1 VGGLAAHR
9 TENDHQRP
17 VFNYLIRRLL
27 WAGVLFLGVTL
38 ITYVLFFLLPADP
51 ARLAAGKS
59 ATEEDVARVAHQL
72 GLDRPVHE
80 QYGLFLK
87 RLVVDHS
94 LGRSYANR
102 REVNEMVG
110 EAVPVTA
117 ALVLGGAVLWMLI
130 ALPVGI
136 LSALRPRSLL
146 DRGAMI
152 FILIGISAPVV
163 WIGLLLQY
171 FVGFR
176 WGLTPNAGYCDVID
190 PPEGASCGGPADWAY
205 HMILP
210 WCTFAILFAA
220 SYARMIRSNVM
231 DTLGEDYVR
240 TARAKGAP
248 ESLVVRRHVLRN
260 ALLPIV
266 TMLGLDIGV
275 ALGGAIF
282 TEAIFNL
289 PGLGRL
295 ALNSVLN
302 LDLPTMQGVI
312 VFATLAIIVMN
323 LAVDIIY
330 AYIDPRI
337 RLA

>member
-1 VGGLAAHR
+1 ML
-9 TENDHQRP
+9 Q
-17 VFNYLIRRLL
+17 YLTQRLL
-27 WAGVLFLGVTL
+27 WACVLFVGVTL
-38 ITYVLFFLLPADP
+38 ITYALFYVLPADP

-59 ATEEDVARVAHQL
+59 ATAEDVERVAHQL
-72 GLDRPVHE
+72 GLDRPFYE

-87 RLVVDHS
+87 RLVVEQS

-102 REVNEMVG
+102 RSVNEMVG
-110 EAVPVTA
+110 EAVPVTV
-117 ALVLGGAVLWMLI
+117 ALVIGGAILWMLI
-130 ALPVGI
+130 ALPIGI
-136 LSALRPRSLL
+136 ISALRPRSLI

-176 WGLTPNAGYCDVID
+176 WGLTPNAGYCDIFD

-205 HMILP
+205 HLILP
-210 WCTFAILFAA
+210 WFTFAILFAA
-220 SYARMIRSNVM
+220 SYARMIRANVM

-248 ESLVVRRHVLRN
+248 ENLVIRRHVLRN
-260 ALLPIV
+260 ALLPVV
-266 TMLGLDIGV
+266 TMLGLDIGI

-302 LDLPTMQGVI
+302 LDLPTMQGVV
-312 VFATLAIIVMN
+312 VFATFAIIVLN
-323 LAVDIIY
+323 LVVDLVYAV
-330 AYIDPRI
+330 IDPRI

>member
-1 VGGLAAHR
+1 ML
-9 TENDHQRP
+9 
-17 VFNYLIRRLL
+17 NYLIRRLL
-27 WAGVLFLGVTL
+27 WACVLFIGVTL

-59 ATEEDVARVAHQL
+59 ATAEDVARVSHQL
-72 GLDRPVHE
+72 GLDRPVYE

-94 LGRSYANR
+94 LGRSYSNR
-102 REVNEMVG
+102 RSVNEMVG
-110 EAVPVTA
+110 EAIPVTA
-117 ALVLGGAVLWMLI
+117 ALVVGGAILWMLI
-130 ALPVGI
+130 ALPIGI
-136 LSALRPRSLL
+136 LSALRPRSLI

-171 FVGFR
+171 FVGFK

-190 PPEGASCGGPADWAY
+190 PPAGASCGGPADWAY

-210 WCTFAILFAA
+210 WLTFAILFAA
-220 SYARMIRSNVM
+220 SYARMIRANVM

-248 ESLVVRRHVLRN
+248 ENVVVRRHVLRN
-260 ALLPIV
+260 ALLPVV

-302 LDLPTMQGVI
+302 LDLPTMQGVV
-312 VFATLAIIVMN
+312 VFATCAIILLN
-323 LAVDIIY
+323 LVVDLIY
-330 AYIDPRI
+330 AWIDPRI

>member
-1 VGGLAAHR
+1 M
-9 TENDHQRP
+9 TQ
-17 VFNYLIRRLL
+17 YLIRRLL
-27 WAGVLFLGVTL
+27 WAVVLFVAVTL
-38 ITYVLFFLLPADP
+38 ITYVLFFLVPADP

-59 ATEEDVARVAHQL
+59 ATTEDVARVSKSL
-72 GLDRPVHE
+72 GLDRPVYE

-87 RLVVDHS
+87 RLVFEQS
-94 LGRSYANR
+94 LGRSYVNR
-102 REVNEMVG
+102 RSVNEMIG

-117 ALVLGGAVLWMLI
+117 ALVFGGAILWMLI

-152 FILIGISAPVV
+152 FVLVGISAPVV
-163 WIGLLLQY
+163 WVGLLLQY
-171 FVGFR
+171 FVGFKLG
-176 WGLTPNAGYCDVID
+176 WLPNAGYCDVIS
-190 PPEGASCGGPADWAY
+190 PPEGSSCGGPWDWFT

-210 WCTFAILFAA
+210 WLTFAILFAA
-220 SYARMIRSNVM
+220 SYARMVRANVM

-248 ESLVVRRHVLRN
+248 ENVVVRHHVLRN
-260 ALLPIV
+260 ALLPVV

-295 ALNSVLN
+295 ALTSVET
-302 LDLPTMQGVI
+302 LDLPTVQGVV
-312 VFATLAIIVMN
+312 VFATLAIIIISLV
-323 LAVDIIY
+323 VDVLY

>member
-1 VGGLAAHR
+1 MLS
-9 TENDHQRP
+9 
-17 VFNYLIRRLL
+17 YLVRRLM
-27 WAGVLFLGVTL
+27 WAGVLFVGVTL
-38 ITYVLFFLLPADP
+38 ITYALFFVLPADP

-59 ATEEDVARVAHQL
+59 ATAEDVARVSHQL
-72 GLDRPVHE
+72 GLDRPLHE

-94 LGRSYANR
+94 LGRSYTNR
-102 REVNEMVG
+102 RSVNEMVG

-117 ALVLGGAVLWMLI
+117 ALVVGGAILWMMI
-130 ALPVGI
+130 AIPIGI
-136 LSALRPRSLL
+136 ISALRPRSLI

-171 FVGFR
+171 FIGFR
-176 WGLTPNAGYCDVID
+176 LGWTPNAGYCDVFN
-190 PPEGASCGGPADWAY
+190 PPEGASCGGPADWTY
-205 HMILP
+205 HLILP
-210 WCTFAILFAA
+210 WVTFAILFAA
-220 SYARMIRSNVM
+220 SYARMIRANVM

-248 ESLVVRRHVLRN
+248 ENIVIRRHVLRN

-302 LDLPTMQGVI
+302 LDLPTMQGVV
-312 VFATLAIIVMN
+312 VFATLAIILFNVI
-323 LAVDIIY
+323 VDVTY
-330 AYIDPRI
+330 AMIDPRI

>member
-1 VGGLAAHR
+1 MLS
-9 TENDHQRP
+9 
-17 VFNYLIRRLL
+17 YLVRRLL
-27 WAGVLFLGVTL
+27 WAGVLFVGVTL
-38 ITYVLFFLLPADP
+38 ITYALFFVLPADP

-59 ATEEDVARVAHQL
+59 ATAEDVARVSHQL
-72 GLDRPVHE
+72 GLDRPLHE

-87 RLVVDHS
+87 RLVVDQS
-94 LGRSYANR
+94 LGRSYTNR
-102 REVNEMVG
+102 RSVNEMVG

-117 ALVLGGAVLWMLI
+117 ALVVGGAILWMMI
-130 ALPVGI
+130 AVPIGI
-136 LSALRPRSLL
+136 ISALRPRSLI

-171 FVGFR
+171 FIGFR
-176 WGLTPNAGYCDVID
+176 LGWTPNAGYCDVFN
-190 PPEGASCGGPADWAY
+190 PPEGASCGGPADWTY
-205 HMILP
+205 HLILP
-210 WCTFAILFAA
+210 WVTFAILFAA
-220 SYARMIRSNVM
+220 SYARMIRANVM

-248 ESLVVRRHVLRN
+248 ENVVIRRHVLRN

-302 LDLPTMQGVI
+302 LDLPTMQGVV
-312 VFATLAIIVMN
+312 VFATLAIILLNVI
-323 LAVDIIY
+323 VDVIY
-330 AYIDPRI
+330 AMIDPRI

>member
-1 VGGLAAHR
+1 MF
-9 TENDHQRP
+9 Q
-17 VFNYLIRRLL
+17 YLVRRIL
-27 WAGVLFLGVTL
+27 WAIVLFLGVTL
-38 ITYVLFFLLPADP
+38 ITYVLFFLVPADP

-59 ATEEDVARVAHQL
+59 ATAEDVERVAHNL

-87 RLVVDHS
+87 RLVIDRS

-102 REVNEMVG
+102 RSVNEMIG

-117 ALVLGGAVLWMLI
+117 ALVFGGAILWMLI

-146 DRGAMI
+146 DRFSMV
-152 FILIGISAPVV
+152 FILIGISAPVF

-171 FVGFR
+171 FIGFKL
-176 WGLTPNAGYCDVID
+176 GLTPNAGYCDVVN
-190 PPEGASCGGPADWAY
+190 PPEGATCGGPWDWFY

-210 WCTFAILFAA
+210 WVTFAVLFAA
-220 SYARMIRSNVM
+220 VYARMVRANVM

-248 ESLVVRRHVLRN
+248 ESRVIRSHVLRN
-260 ALLPIV
+260 ALLPVV
-266 TMLGLDIGV
+266 TMLGLDISV

-295 ALNSVLN
+295 ALNSTLN
-302 LDLPTMQGVI
+302 LDLPTLAGVI
-312 VFATLAIIVMN
+312 VFATLAIIVLN
-323 LAVDIIY
+323 LIVDILY
-330 AYIDPRI
+330 AFIDPRI

>member
-1 VGGLAAHR
+1 MLS
-9 TENDHQRP
+9 
-17 VFNYLIRRLL
+17 YLTRRVL

-59 ATEEDVARVAHQL
+59 ATADDVERVAHQL

-80 QYGLFLK
+80 QYALFLK
-87 RLVVDHS
+87 RLVVEHS

-130 ALPVGI
+130 ALPIGI

-176 WGLTPNAGYCDVID
+176 WGLTPNAGYCDVIN
-190 PPEGASCGGPADWAY
+190 PLEGASCGG
-205 HMILP
+205 
-210 WCTFAILFAA
+210 AA
-220 SYARMIRSNVM
+220 AWSP
-231 DTLGEDYVR
+231 
-240 TARAKGAP
+240 GAP
-248 ESLVVRRHVLRN
+248 
-260 ALLPIV
+260 A
-266 TMLGLDIGV
+266 
-275 ALGGAIF
+275 
-282 TEAIFNL
+282 
-289 PGLGRL
+289 
-295 ALNSVLN
+295 
-302 LDLPTMQGVI
+302 PTTPPPAG
-312 VFATLAIIVMN
+312 FG
-323 LAVDIIY
+323 
-330 AYIDPRI
+330 
-337 RLA
+337 

>member
-1 VGGLAAHR
+1 MLS
-9 TENDHQRP
+9 
-17 VFNYLIRRLL
+17 YLVRRLL
-27 WAGVLFLGVTL
+27 WAGVLFIGVTL
-38 ITYVLFFLLPADP
+38 ITYALFFVLPADP

-59 ATEEDVARVAHQL
+59 ATAEDVARVSHQL
-72 GLDRPVHE
+72 GLDRPLHE

-87 RLVVDHS
+87 RLVVDRS
-94 LGRSYANR
+94 LGRSYTNR
-102 REVNEMVG
+102 RSVNEMVG

-117 ALVLGGAVLWMLI
+117 ALVVGGAILWMMI
-130 ALPVGI
+130 AVPIGI
-136 LSALRPRSLL
+136 ISALRPRSLI

-163 WIGLLLQY
+163 WIGLLFQY
-171 FVGFR
+171 FIGFR
-176 WGLTPNAGYCDVID
+176 LGWTPNAGYCDVFN
-190 PPEGASCGGPADWAY
+190 PPEGATCGGPTDWTY
-205 HMILP
+205 HLILP
-210 WCTFAILFAA
+210 WLTFAILFAA
-220 SYARMIRSNVM
+220 SYARMIRANVM

-248 ESLVVRRHVLRN
+248 ENIVIRRHVLRN

-302 LDLPTMQGVI
+302 LDLPTMQGVV
-312 VFATLAIIVMN
+312 VFATLAIILFNVI
-323 LAVDIIY
+323 VDVTY
-330 AYIDPRI
+330 AMIDPRI
-337 RLA
+337 RLT

>member
-1 VGGLAAHR
+1 ML
-9 TENDHQRP
+9 
-17 VFNYLIRRLL
+17 NYIIRRLL
-27 WAGVLFLGVTL
+27 WACVLFVGVTL

-59 ATEEDVARVAHQL
+59 ATAEDVARVSHQL

-80 QYGLFLK
+80 QYALFLK

-102 REVNEMVG
+102 RSVNEMVG
-110 EAVPVTA
+110 EAIPVTT

-171 FVGFR
+171 VVGFK

-190 PPEGASCGGPADWAY
+190 PPAGASCGGPGDWAY

-210 WCTFAILFAA
+210 WVTFAILFAA
-220 SYARMIRSNVM
+220 SYARMIRANVM

-248 ESLVVRRHVLRN
+248 ENVVIRRHVLRN
-260 ALLPIV
+260 ALLPVV

-302 LDLPTMQGVI
+302 LDLPTMQGVV
-312 VFATLAIIVMN
+312 VFATLAIILLN
-323 LAVDIIY
+323 LVVDLVY
-330 AYIDPRI
+330 AMIDPRI

>member
-1 VGGLAAHR
+1 
-9 TENDHQRP
+9 
-17 VFNYLIRRLL
+17 
-27 WAGVLFLGVTL
+27 
-38 ITYVLFFLLPADP
+38 
-51 ARLAAGKS
+51 
-59 ATEEDVARVAHQL
+59 
-72 GLDRPVHE
+72 
-80 QYGLFLK
+80 
-87 RLVVDHS
+87 
-94 LGRSYANR
+94 
-102 REVNEMVG
+102 
-110 EAVPVTA
+110 
-117 ALVLGGAVLWMLI
+117 
-130 ALPVGI
+130 
-136 LSALRPRSLL
+136 
-146 DRGAMI
+146 
-152 FILIGISAPVV
+152 
-163 WIGLLLQY
+163 
-171 FVGFR
+171 
-176 WGLTPNAGYCDVID
+176 VID

-210 WCTFAILFAA
+210 WLTFAILFAA
-220 SYARMIRSNVM
+220 SYARMIRSNVL

-248 ESLVVRRHVLRN
+248 ENLVVRRHVLRN
-260 ALLPIV
+260 AIV

-312 VFATLAIIVMN
+312 VFATFAIIVLN
-323 LAVDIIY
+323 LVVDIVY

>member
-1 VGGLAAHR
+1 MTR
-9 TENDHQRP
+9 
-17 VFNYLIRRLL
+17 YLVRRLL
-27 WAGVLFLGVTL
+27 WAIVLLVAVTF
-38 ITYVLFFLLPADP
+38 ITYALFFLVPADP

-59 ATEEDVARVAHQL
+59 ATTEDVARVSKSL
-72 GLDRPVHE
+72 GLDRPFYI
-80 QYGLFLK
+80 QYGLFMK
-87 RLVVDHS
+87 KLVWEQS
-94 LGRSYANR
+94 LGRSFSNR
-102 REVNEMVG
+102 RDVNTMIF
-110 EAVPVTA
+110 EAAPVTA
-117 ALVLGGAVLWMLI
+117 ALVIGGAILWMLI

-152 FILIGISAPVV
+152 FVLVGISAPVIWV
-163 WIGLLLQY
+163 GLLLQY

-176 WGLTPNAGYCDVID
+176 LGLTPNSGYCDVIN
-190 PPEGASCGGPADWAY
+190 PPAGADCGGVWDWFY

-210 WCTFAILFAA
+210 WTTFAILFAA
-220 SYARMIRSNVM
+220 AYARMVRANVM

-248 ESLVVRRHVLRN
+248 ENVVIRHHVLRN
-260 ALLPIV
+260 ALLPVV

-282 TEAIFNL
+282 TETIFNL

-295 ALNSVLN
+295 AVNSVET
-302 LDLPTMQGVI
+302 LDLPTVQGVV
-312 VFATLAIIVMN
+312 VFATFAIVIISLAI
-323 LAVDIIY
+323 DILY

>member
-1 VGGLAAHR
+1 M
-9 TENDHQRP
+9 
-17 VFNYLIRRLL
+17 
-27 WAGVLFLGVTL
+27 WAGVLFVGVTL
-38 ITYVLFFLLPADP
+38 ITYALFFVLPADP

-59 ATEEDVARVAHQL
+59 ATAEDVARVSHQL
-72 GLDRPVHE
+72 GLDRPLHE

-94 LGRSYANR
+94 LGRSYTNR
-102 REVNEMVG
+102 RSVNEMVG

-117 ALVLGGAVLWMLI
+117 ALVVGGAILWMMI
-130 ALPVGI
+130 AIPIGI
-136 LSALRPRSLL
+136 ISALRPRSLI

-171 FVGFR
+171 FIGFR
-176 WGLTPNAGYCDVID
+176 LGWTPNAGYCDVFN
-190 PPEGASCGGPADWAY
+190 PPEGASCGGPADWTY
-205 HMILP
+205 HLILP
-210 WCTFAILFAA
+210 WVTFAILFAA
-220 SYARMIRSNVM
+220 SYARMIRANVM

-248 ESLVVRRHVLRN
+248 ENIVIRRHVLRN

-302 LDLPTMQGVI
+302 LDLPTMQGVV
-312 VFATLAIIVMN
+312 VFATLAIILFNVI
-323 LAVDIIY
+323 VDVTY
-330 AYIDPRI
+330 AMIDPRI